1 MVTQS
6 ISNINPNGE
15 VNLRRVIADKTKF
28 FLEVVYDLL
37 PVTYKQLLHISRDY
51 ALLTVLDTADFV
63 FTAFVGQILT

>member
-1 MVTQS
+1 MH
-6 ISNINPNGE
+6 
-15 VNLRRVIADKTKF
+15 RVIADKTKF